1 MFGVLIAGLVA
12 MMPRVAESQNV
23 GRRYA
28 LLVGVSSAMRRGV
41 PRLNF
46 VDNDIEQLE
55 RLLKRQGY
63 EVRTVPNDRAD
74 RRRILEE
81 LYSHALRLTEED
93 TFVLY
98 YAGHGV
104 RNVEV
109 NKKTY
114 WLTYDAELAML
125 DVQGIRLEHLLSYVD
140 DIRANRKL
148 ILLDH
153 CFSGDVEGLRL
164 MADRSSVSSSGAG
177 GAVAAPPP
185 ASDEPVPGPHLTR
198 HASLADINTELSVP
212 RTEGTAVIA
221 AARDEAFELPNLRH
235 GVFTAALLD
244 ACSTSQADHN
254 YKRSVLELIRFVKP
268 RVDELLKQAGA
279 PTQKVVDKVSG
290 SAGGLDWYFCA
301 LPVPANIV
309 SGLAADYGNVI
320 QGWET
325 KGLLGPGRTGALRR
339 AACTDVLDKWKAA
352 SGNPATL
359 SDREHRILTAIR
371 LLADVNDSAPEQIRA
386 ESLNAT
392 LIAEGF

>member
-1 MFGVLIAGLVA
+1 VLVAGLAA
-12 MMPRVAESQNV
+12 MAPRLAEAQTV

-28 LLVGVSSAMRRGV
+28 LLVGVSTAMRRGV

-81 LYSHALRLTEED
+81 LYSHALRLVEED

-140 DIRANRKL
+140 DIRASRKL

-164 MADRSSVSSSGAG
+164 MADQRPTPASSGAG
-177 GAVAAPPP
+177 GAAAPPP
-185 ASDEPVPGPHLTR
+185 SPEETLSGPHLTR
-198 HASLADINTELSVP
+198 HASLADINSELSAP
-212 RTEGTAVIA
+212 RTEGTAVVA
-221 AARDEAFELPNLRH
+221 AARDEAFELPDLRH

-244 ACSTSQADHN
+244 ACATPQADHN

-268 RVDELLKQAGA
+268 RVEELLKKAGA

-301 LPVPANIV
+301 LPVPAAEV
-309 SGLAADYGNVI
+309 TRLVTDYGGTI
-320 QGWET
+320 QAWET

-339 AACTDVLDKWKAA
+339 AACTDVLDKWKTAN
-352 SGNPATL
+352 GNPATL
-359 SDREHRILTAIR
+359 SDRDHRILTAVR
-371 LLADVNDSAPEQIRA
+371 LLADPNESAPEQARA
-386 ESLNAT
+386 EALTAT
-392 LIAEGF
+392 LQAEGF